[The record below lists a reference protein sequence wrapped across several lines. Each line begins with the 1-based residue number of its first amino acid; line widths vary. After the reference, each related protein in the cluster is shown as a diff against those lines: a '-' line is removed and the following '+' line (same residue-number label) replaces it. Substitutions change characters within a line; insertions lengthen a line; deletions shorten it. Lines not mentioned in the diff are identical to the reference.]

1 MQAIKIYSMRVAM
14 LCRLYDL
21 KLINDKEYT
30 KIKNRIENDE
40 FLCFRFLHSTARTQS
55 NTIEIDSRL

>member
-30 KIKNRIENDE
+30 KIKNRIENDYKKRDRKQ
-40 FLCFRFLHSTARTQS
+40 L
-55 NTIEIDSRL
+55 IM

>member
-1 MQAIKIYSMRVAM
+1 MQTIKIYSMRVAM

-30 KIKNRIENDE
+30 KIKNRLDNDYKKMDRKK
-40 FLCFRFLHSTARTQS
+40 LILWYN
-55 NTIEIDSRL
+55 NTVERYKMGRR

>member
-1 MQAIKIYSMRVAM
+1 MRVAM

-30 KIKNRIENDE
+30 KIKNRLENDYNK
-40 FLCFRFLHSTARTQS
+40 RDRK
-55 NTIEIDSRL
+55 

>member
-1 MQAIKIYSMRVAM
+1 MQAIEIYSMRLAM

-30 KIKNRIENDE
+30 KIKNRIENDYKKMG
-40 FLCFRFLHSTARTQS
+40 RK
-55 NTIEIDSRL
+55 

>member
-1 MQAIKIYSMRVAM
+1 MQAIKIYSIRLTM

-30 KIKNRIENDE
+30 KIKNRIENDYKKMN
-40 FLCFRFLHSTARTQS
+40 RK
-55 NTIEIDSRL
+55 

>member
-14 LCRLYDL
+14 LRRLCDL

-30 KIKNRIENDE
+30 KIKNRLENDYKKMD
-40 FLCFRFLHSTARTQS
+40 
-55 NTIEIDSRL
+55 IK

>member
-21 KLINDKEYT
+21 KLMIRYIQK
-30 KIKNRIENDE
+30 
-40 FLCFRFLHSTARTQS
+40 LRTG
-55 NTIEIDSRL
+55 